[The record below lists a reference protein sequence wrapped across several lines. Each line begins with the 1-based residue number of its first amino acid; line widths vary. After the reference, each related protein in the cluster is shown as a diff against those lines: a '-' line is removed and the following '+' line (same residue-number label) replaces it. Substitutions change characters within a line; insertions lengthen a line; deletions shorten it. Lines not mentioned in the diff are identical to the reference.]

1 MRMPVANACMR
12 AQIGRMRKT
21 VLTLITL
28 LLGANPPPALA
39 ASSDWFEM
47 QSGRIRLVTAGT
59 SDEGGQLKGMLEID
73 LLPGWKTY
81 WRDPGDAGVPPQIDV
96 SASTNIASAEF
107 FFPPPE
113 RHDDGSFKWAG
124 YDEKVALPITFILKS
139 PGETALIEADV
150 FLGVCETI
158 CIPAQTKLT
167 LDPASDAE
175 NPEDIAAVAA
185 AFAALPAPATP
196 EFGVSSVRKDGSKL
210 IVEAK
215 FPGDP
220 ASAEFFLA
228 GEEGYA
234 FGTPERI
241 GENGRTLFSVEIL
254 ARPDGVPT
262 GDGLHYT
269 LVTGTG
275 AVSGNIPFM

>member
-1 MRMPVANACMR
+1 MRNLELFFFAV
-12 AQIGRMRKT
+12 
-21 VLTLITL
+21 
-28 LLGANPPPALA
+28 LLGIIPYPALA
-39 ASSDWFEM
+39 SSSDWFET
-47 QSGRIRLVTAGT
+47 QGGRIRLVTAGEP
-59 SDEGGQLKGMLEID
+59 DEAGQLRGMLEID
-73 LLPGWKTY
+73 LKPGWKTY

-107 FFPPPE
+107 AFPAPE

-124 YDEKVALPITFILKS
+124 YDEKVALPLTFTLKS
-139 PGETALIEADV
+139 PTDAALIEADL

-158 CIPAQTKLT
+158 CIPAQTKLR
-167 LDPASDAE
+167 LDPASGPD
-175 NPEDIAAVAA
+175 NPEDTAAVSA

-196 EFGVSSVRKDGSKL
+196 EFGVSSARKSGSKL

-234 FGTPERI
+234 FGAPERI
-241 GENGRTLFSVEIL
+241 GDDGKTLFSVEIL
-254 ARPDGVPT
+254 ARPDSAPT

-269 LVTGTG
+269 LVTDTG